1 MTASSISEIL
11 AEMLLSGEVG
21 LDDDLGELAGVL
33 TAVRVM
39 AINDPDADYS
49 HLIRMAAAE
58 RRLTLLDEYA
68 RVSSSNN
75 GHPHHRVLTRL
86 TMAGAALAL
95 VVAVSGGLAYA
106 ANGAKP
112 GDLLYALDRA
122 LEGIGIGDG
131 GVGERL
137 SESIA
142 LGQNDAD
149 ADPDA
154 DTLPVALAAPA
165 PTSSN
170 DAAAERRPAESG
182 DVAAPWLLPDPTE
195 HPREIQF
202 PGVPDKASD
211 STDAA
216 DEGSSDTADDSSI
229 GGSTG
234 PPDDSRSNPPDP
246 AAEEE
251 RGDGSDNTESP
262 PVEDATE
269 GADDGPTESPEPPE
283 PADDPI
289 GETKSRWDEHPGI
302 TNHARQALAACYQG
316 KVDKAQ
322 AKLAK
327 YRTEIDKMEAGG
339 KLSAETAR
347 LMRLYG
353 DTLQALFDDP
363 EMGCLPHS

>member
-1 MTASSISEIL
+1 MAASSITEIL
-11 AEMLLSGEVG
+11 AEMLLSGEVS

-33 TAVRVM
+33 TAVRAM

-58 RRLTLLDEYA
+58 RRLTPLDEYA

-95 VVAVSGGLAYA
+95 LVTMSGGLAYA

-149 ADPDA
+149 ADADPDA

-170 DAAAERRPAESG
+170 DATAERRPAESG

-195 HPREIQF
+195 HPRETQF
-202 PGVPDKASD
+202 PGVPDKSSE

-216 DEGSSDTADDSSI
+216 DEGSSDTA
-229 GGSTG
+229 
-234 PPDDSRSNPPDP
+234 DDSRSNPPDP

-262 PVEDATE
+262 PVDDATE
-269 GADDGPTESPEPPE
+269 GADDGPTESPE

-316 KVDKAQ
+316 KVDKAH

-339 KLSAETAR
+339 KLSTETAR
-347 LMRLYG
+347 LMQLYG
-353 DTLQALFDDP
+353 DTLRALFDDP
-363 EMGCLPHS
+363 EIGCLPHS

>member
-1 MTASSISEIL
+1 MAASSITEIL
-11 AEMLLSGEVG
+11 AEMLLSGEVS

-33 TAVRVM
+33 TTVRAM
-39 AINDPDADYS
+39 AINNPDADYS
-49 HLIRMAAAE
+49 HLTRMAAAE
-58 RRLTLLDEYA
+58 RRLTPLDEYA

-131 GVGERL
+131 GEGERL

-142 LGQNDAD
+142 LAQADADSDAD
-149 ADPDA
+149 APLSA
-154 DTLPVALAAPA
+154 LPVPA
-165 PTSSN
+165 PTSSI
-170 DAAAERRPAESG
+170 DTTAERRPTESG
-182 DVAAPWLLPDPTE
+182 DVVAPWVLPDPIE
-195 HPREIQF
+195 HPREAQF
-202 PGVPDKASD
+202 PGVPDAASE
-211 STDAA
+211 STDAVGEESTDA
-216 DEGSSDTADDSSI
+216 ADDSSI
-229 GGSTG
+229 GGSPG
-234 PPDDSRSNPPDP
+234 RPDESPPNPPDP

-251 RGDGSDNTESP
+251 RGDGSDTESP
-262 PVEDATE
+262 PVDDVTE
-269 GADDGPTESPEPPE
+269 GADDGPIESPEP
-283 PADDPI
+283 ADVPI

-316 KVDKAQ
+316 KVDKAH

-327 YRTEIDKMEAGG
+327 YREEIDKMEAGR
-339 KLSAETAR
+339 KLSTEMAR
-347 LMRLYG
+347 LMRIYG
-353 DTLQALFDDP
+353 DTLHARFDDP
-363 EMGCLPHS
+363 QMGCPPPS

>member
-1 MTASSISEIL
+1 MPASSITEIL
-11 AEMLLSGEVG
+11 AEMLLSGEVS

-33 TAVRVM
+33 TAVRAM
-39 AINDPDADYS
+39 AINAPDADYS
-49 HLIRMAAAE
+49 HLTRMAAAE
-58 RRLTLLDEYA
+58 RRLTPLEEYA

-95 VVAVSGGLAYA
+95 VVTMSGGLAYA
-106 ANGAKP
+106 ANEAKP

-122 LEGIGIGDG
+122 LERIGIGDG

-170 DAAAERRPAESG
+170 DATTERRPAEFG

-195 HPREIQF
+195 HPRETQF
-202 PGVPDKASD
+202 PGVPDKAPE

-216 DEGSSDTADDSSI
+216 DEGSSDTADDS
-229 GGSTG
+229 
-234 PPDDSRSNPPDP
+234 PSNPPDP

-262 PVEDATE
+262 PADDATE
-269 GADDGPTESPEPPE
+269 GADDGPTESPE

-316 KVDKAQ
+316 KVDKAH
-322 AKLAK
+322 AKLAQ
-327 YRTEIDKMEAGG
+327 YRTEIDKMKAGG

-347 LMRLYG
+347 LMLLYG